1 MGKIKRKNYRYNQQ
15 HSNVDIDI
23 QKLDFVVANIFYK
36 LQNKYAINIIFYR
49 HTTRKTTKTKLAF
62 TLKFFRKSLLYI
74 VQTIW

>member
-49 HTTRKTTKTKLAF
+49 HILHEKQQK
-62 TLKFFRKSLLYI
+62 
-74 VQTIW
+74 QN